1 MAPIGLNRRWQSGFV
16 LSLLAFCLAQA
27 VPLLQAQ
34 SNGNQGQQPANSQ
47 PAQDIPDAPSAVQPP
62 SQKPAFPAD
71 APPALPERDQN
82 QQSPDSSSQS
92 TDQQAPRRMPPVE
105 TIKPGSQP
113 RNQVNPA
120 EDLGYTIRVHSNLVL
135 LPVMIKDS
143 DGRRVDGLTPDD
155 FTVKEDGK
163 DQKLVFFTAD
173 PYPLSVAI
181 ILDLG
186 MPDVA
191 VQKMN
196 QTYASLVGALSPYDE
211 AALYTYS
218 STVTQVSDFTSN
230 PNRLTS
236 VLDEL
241 KTVRGAH
248 NGPPILGGPL
258 GPNGPTVNGMP
269 AGGPPVDPV
278 NTPEREYHVLNDAIL
293 RAALD
298 LSKRP
303 RQFRKV
309 IFVISDGRELGSQAS
324 YRQVLKLLETR
335 EIQIKAVVVD
345 NGALPV
351 FKEVEKV
358 HHVFLQG
365 YTDILPKYVAATGGG
380 RIYTELS
387 RNAIENAYQDVTSD
401 ARNQYTMGYAPQAV
415 ASSSAC
421 RSIDVIVHRKGLKV
435 YARDAY
441 CGILQTQAAP
451 VNSQN

>member
-1 MAPIGLNRRWQSGFV
+1 MTPAGTKRRWHSEFI
-16 LSLLAFCLAQA
+16 LSLLAFTLGWLLAL
-27 VPLLQAQ
+27 PCLQAQ
-34 SNGNQGQQPANSQ
+34 SSGNQNQQPANSQ

-62 SQKPAFPAD
+62 TQKPAFPAD
-71 APPALPERDQN
+71 APPALPDRDQT
-82 QQSPDSSSQS
+82 QQGQDSSSQQPG
-92 TDQQAPRRMPPVE
+92 QQSPRRMPPVE
-105 TIKPGSQP
+105 TLKPGSQP

-120 EDLGYTIRVHSNLVL
+120 EDLGFTLTVHSNLVL

-143 DGRRVDGLTPDD
+143 DGRRVDGLTPEDI
-155 FTVKEDGK
+155 TVKENGK
-163 DQKLVFFTAD
+163 EQKLVFFTAD

-181 ILDLG
+181 VLDLG

-191 VQKMN
+191 VQKIN

-218 STVTQVSDFTSN
+218 STVTQVSDFTNSG
-230 PNRLTS
+230 NRLTS
-236 VLDEL
+236 VLNEL

-248 NGPPILGGPL
+248 NGPPVLGGPL

-269 AGGPPVDPV
+269 VGGPPVDPV

-293 RAALD
+293 QAALD

-303 RQFRKV
+303 RERRKI
-309 IFVISDGRELGSQAS
+309 IFVISDGRELGSKAS

-351 FKEVEKV
+351 FKQVEKV

-365 YTDILPKYVAATGGG
+365 YTDILRKYVSATGGG
-380 RIYTELS
+380 HIYAELT
-387 RNAIENAYQDVTSD
+387 RNAIEDAYQDVTSD
-401 ARNQYTMGYAPQAV
+401 ARNQYTLGYAPQAV
-415 ASSSAC
+415 AGSSPY
-421 RSIDVIVHRKGLKV
+421 RSIEVIVHRKGLKV
-435 YARDAY
+435 YTRDGYYAIPQSAR
-441 CGILQTQAAP
+441 
-451 VNSQN
+451 

>member
-1 MAPIGLNRRWQSGFV
+1 
-16 LSLLAFCLAQA
+16 
-27 VPLLQAQ
+27 
-34 SNGNQGQQPANSQ
+34 
-47 PAQDIPDAPSAVQPP
+47 
-62 SQKPAFPAD
+62 
-71 APPALPERDQN
+71 
-82 QQSPDSSSQS
+82 
-92 TDQQAPRRMPPVE
+92 MPPVE
-105 TIKPGSQP
+105 TIKPGTQP

-135 LPVMIKDS
+135 LPVMVKDS
-143 DGRRVDGLTPDD
+143 EGRPVVDLHPED

-163 DQKLVFFTAD
+163 EQKLVFFTSD

-196 QTYASLVGALSPYDE
+196 QTYGSLVGALSPYDE

-218 STVTQVSDFTSN
+218 STVTQLSDFTNNS
-230 PNRLTS
+230 NRLTS
-236 VLDEL
+236 ELNEL

-258 GPNGPTVNGMP
+258 GPNGPSVNGMP
-269 AGGPPVDPV
+269 VGGPPVDPV

-293 RAALD
+293 QAALD

-303 RQFRKV
+303 RRYRKV
-309 IFVISDGRELGSQAS
+309 IFVISDGRELGSKAS

-351 FKEVEKV
+351 FKQVEKV

-365 YTDILPKYVAATGGG
+365 YTDILPKYVSATGGG
-380 RIYTELS
+380 HIYTELS
-387 RNAIENAYQDVTSD
+387 RNAIEDAYQDVTSD
-401 ARNQYTMGYAPQAV
+401 ARNQYTMGYAPQAIV
-415 ASSSAC
+415 SSSAC
-421 RSIDVIVHRKGLKV
+421 RGIEVIVHRKGLKV

-441 CGILQTQAAP
+441 CGILQTQ
-451 VNSQN
+451 